1 MPSLPLPRAQVR
13 RSLAHSPAAPR
24 PVGRDPRCAAAGLA
38 ATDWPAPRAQ
48 SDVLE
53 ASLVIGAGS
62 AARRGQG
69 AAKGSAKGAAKGA
82 APLLGGRVARQ
93 RRPLWVG
100 ALKRR
105 RVPREPGA
113 AAGQAPAPSGPL
125 WADRAARA
133 PTVAP

>member
-1 MPSLPLPRAQVR
+1 MPSLPIPRAQVR
-13 RSLAHSPAAPR
+13 RSLARSPAAPR
-24 PVGRDPRCAAAGLA
+24 PVGRAPRCAAAGVA
-38 ATDWPAPRAQ
+38 ATEWPAPRAQ

-62 AARRGQG
+62 AARLSEG
-69 AAKGSAKGAAKGA
+69 AAKGAAKGA
-82 APLLGGRVARQ
+82 APLLGGRVAHLRL
-93 RRPLWVG
+93 RPLRVD

-105 RVPREPGA
+105 RVPSEPVAG
-113 AAGQAPAPSGPL
+113 AGQAPAPSGPL